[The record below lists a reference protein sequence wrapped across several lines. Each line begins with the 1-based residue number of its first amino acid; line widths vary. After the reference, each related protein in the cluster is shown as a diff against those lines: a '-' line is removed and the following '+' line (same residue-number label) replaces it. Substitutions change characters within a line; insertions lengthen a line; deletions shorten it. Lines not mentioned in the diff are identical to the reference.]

1 MKELYE
7 RSKTS
12 KGSSKQMYR
21 QRCVQLLKKRRQ
33 YENQLR
39 NYLSQQYTLDQVA
52 FTKDTV
58 QNNLEMVLAEV
69 MQGVAMKNA
78 VGEQQK
84 MFEELDMDALDDI
97 RDEMEEMRG
106 EAEYMSELMNRDY
119 DVDVNEADLDEELNA
134 L

>member
-7 RSKTS
+7 KSKTA
-12 KGSSKQMYR
+12 KGSSRQMYR

-58 QNNLEMVLAEV
+58 QNNLEMVSL
-69 MQGVAMKNA
+69 
-78 VGEQQK
+78 
-84 MFEELDMDALDDI
+84 
-97 RDEMEEMRG
+97 
-106 EAEYMSELMNRDY
+106 
-119 DVDVNEADLDEELNA
+119 
-134 L
+134 

>member
-1 MKELYE
+1 
-7 RSKTS
+7 
-12 KGSSKQMYR
+12 MYR